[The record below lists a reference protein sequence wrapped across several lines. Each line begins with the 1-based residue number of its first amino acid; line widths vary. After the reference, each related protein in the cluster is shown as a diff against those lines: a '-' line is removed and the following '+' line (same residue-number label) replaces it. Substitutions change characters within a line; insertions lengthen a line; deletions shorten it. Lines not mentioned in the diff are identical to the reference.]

1 MSQPATARQPA
12 PSARPPLPGAGE
24 PTLRPIAQDAVFRF
38 CTTNVNPELWRT
50 SVPLIVRARCQRH
63 KGLIATWTAIHWL
76 IVLYAANGRQ
86 AFGVREIAE
95 EAGVGRN
102 QLTGPNGF
110 IQRLAGLGLLHIVGS
125 EPLPGVRD
133 RPIYA
138 IDLGALEQAS
148 MALVPALL
156 NAEGVPPPPPPSESQ
171 QRIVL
176 ADRRAMPASGTAL
189 ARSAPFRAPA
199 PISWLA
205 SGPGGATLLPPLPA
219 RRASAP
225 ATGTDAALA
234 PLHHTGTDG
243 TLVALLP
250 TTGSGMHHTGTGGSV
265 DALLHQTGTATHQ
278 TGTVHDLVPPR
289 MHQTGTATRQNGT
302 GDAPNRDVRRE
313 EKEREKEGEREPQ
326 ATPADFASLIQQT
339 VQQAIQELREQT
351 TLSTLTSQPLLSAPA
366 GQPTISHTLAAL
378 WSADR
383 DQVRQRDLQQ
393 IELLAGMCDR
403 PTDGH
408 GAYWVGRALLLA
420 ETCLEGRGQRPT
432 IPYLKAVV
440 RRWQDGSCWGSDL
453 DGVADSTPSTPT
465 VLPHNTP
472 NLPPTGQQAAQPDTA
487 PATDHPALVAYRAAF
502 GVSPN
507 PVQVDLITATV
518 RDLTRWAQVLT
529 DWQAN
534 GWNGRSVAKMLDRYI
549 KGGAADAT
557 LPVAPVSV
565 RAIYDHPDLP
575 DPERD
580 RWLKKFRAAPNPQ
593 EQQAILT
600 RFHQEHPQ

>member
-1 MSQPATARQPA
+1 MSQPAARQPA

-24 PTLRPIAQDAVFRF
+24 PTLRVTPQDAVFHF

-50 SVPLIVRARCQRH
+50 TVPLIVRVRCQRH

-76 IVLYAANGRQ
+76 IVLNAASGRQ

-102 QLTGPNGF
+102 QLTGPEGF
-110 IQRLAGLGLLHIVGS
+110 IQRLVGLGLLRIVGG
-125 EPLPGVRD
+125 EPLSGVRD

-138 IDLGALEQAS
+138 IDLAELEQAS

-156 NAEGVPPPPPPSESQ
+156 NAEGVPPPPPPPSESQ
-171 QRIVL
+171 QRTFRG
-176 ADRRAMPASGTAL
+176 DREAMPKTGTAL
-189 ARSAPFRAPA
+189 ASSAPFRAPA

-219 RRASAP
+219 RRVSPSAP
-225 ATGTDAALA
+225 D
-234 PLHHTGTDG
+234 
-243 TLVALLP
+243 
-250 TTGSGMHHTGTGGSV
+250 SGMHQTGTGNSA
-265 DALLHQTGTATHQ
+265 DAVLHQTGTGLHQ
-278 TGTVHDLVPPR
+278 TGTVHDLVPPPMHQNGTA
-289 MHQTGTATRQNGT
+289 MHQTGT

-313 EKEREKEGEREPQ
+313 EKEREKEREREGQ
-326 ATPADFASLIQQT
+326 AAPANFAALIQQT
-339 VQQAIQELREQT
+339 VQQAMQELREQT
-351 TLSTLTSQPLLSAPA
+351 RPATLPPMCAPA
-366 GQPTISHTLAAL
+366 GQPPISHSLVAL

-383 DQVRQRDLQQ
+383 DQVRQRDLHQLD
-393 IELLAGMCDR
+393 LLAGQCDL

-440 RRWQDGSCWGSDL
+440 RRWQEGCCWGSDL
-453 DGVADSTPSTPT
+453 DGAADSTPSTPT
-465 VLPHNTP
+465 VLPHDAP
-472 NLPPTGQQAAQPDTA
+472 SLPPTGQQAAQPDDAA
-487 PATDHPALVAYRAAF
+487 PAAEPPAIAAYRAAF
-502 GVSPN
+502 GTRPN
-507 PVQVDLITATV
+507 TVQINLITATV
-518 RDLTRWAQVLT
+518 RDLTRWEQVLT

-534 GWNGRSVAKMLDRYI
+534 GWNTRSVASMLDRYT
-549 KGGAADAT
+549 KGGAADAS

-565 RAIYDHPDLP
+565 QAIYHHPDLT

-580 RWLKKFRAAPNPQ
+580 RWLKKFHAASTPQ

-600 RFHQEHPQ
+600 RLHQEHPHA